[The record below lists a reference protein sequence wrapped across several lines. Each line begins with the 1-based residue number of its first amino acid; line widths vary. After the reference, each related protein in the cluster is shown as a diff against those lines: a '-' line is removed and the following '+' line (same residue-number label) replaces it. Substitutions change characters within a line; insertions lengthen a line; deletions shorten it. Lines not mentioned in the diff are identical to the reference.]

1 MFRLFTST
9 IALFLGITV
18 LTATAAA
25 SEDAKSRPDE
35 NEIMEAMKKA
45 AGMPAERQSELVNTI
60 AKRLSSSTTPRSD
73 FMSCTGLAYLGNPI
87 AQKCL
92 AVAYEQGIGIVQD
105 PMEAYVWYAIAQQNT
120 PGESFPEVERLKLE
134 LVANYPAPSEEEL
147 EEMVQSQKARI
158 AQYQKEG
165 GKTAR

>member
-1 MFRLFTST
+1 MFRLFTAT
-9 IALFLGITV
+9 IALVLGITV

-25 SEDAKSRPDE
+25 SEDAKSRPDK

-45 AGMPAERQSELVNTI
+45 AAMPAEQQSELVNAI

-73 FMSCTGLAYLGNPI
+73 FMSCTGLAYLGNPA

-92 AVAYEQGIGIVQD
+92 AAAYEQGIGIVQD

-147 EEMVQSQKARI
+147 EEMVHSQKARI
-158 AQYQKEG
+158 AQYQEEG
-165 GKTAR
+165 GKTGR